1 MEVMTGAI
9 DRRLDGDIA
18 SAAKGDEIA
27 FGRIVAAFHADMHRV
42 CVFVCGDQSVAEDA
56 VQAAWAIAW
65 RKLDT
70 VRDGERLK
78 PWLVSVAVNQARDM
92 MRKRHRQAEV
102 EYIGEQRREY
112 GGGVD
117 PATGIDALDMR
128 TALRA
133 LKPEDRALLAMRY
146 VAGFNATELSAAL
159 GISPSGVR
167 NRLERLTARLREELS
182 P

>member
-1 MEVMTGAI
+1 MEVMTEAI
-9 DRRLDGDIA
+9 DRRLSGDIA

-42 CVFVCGDQSVAEDA
+42 CVFVCGDQAVAEDA

-70 VRDGERLK
+70 VRDRERLK

-92 MRKRHRQAEV
+92 MRKRQRRAEV
-102 EYIGEQRREY
+102 EYLGQPGREY

-128 TALRA
+128 AALRA

-146 VAGFNATELSAAL
+146 VAGFNATELSTAL

-167 NRLERLTARLREELS
+167 NRLERLTARLREELTR
-182 P
+182 